1 MFSVLNLPNFI
12 TLLRI
17 GAIPVFLILLVDER
31 YTEALIVFILAG
43 ITDSLDGLLARW
55 LDARTTLGAFIDPLA
70 DKLLLVSSFVILA
83 FLGDISR
90 WLAVLVIM
98 RDVIILIGYS
108 VLFFVTGHAIEVR
121 PTLIGKASTFFQL
134 LTVIM
139 ALVALH
145 NAAWQIP
152 LLRDTSE
159 ILAGATVTISGFQYL
174 WRAFRW
180 FNEQEEK
187 LTTTESR

>member
-1 MFSVLNLPNFI
+1 MFSVLNLPNLI

-17 GAIPVFLILLVDER
+17 GAIPIFLILLVDER

-83 FLGDISR
+83 FLGDIPR

-159 ILAGATVTISGFQYL
+159 ILAGATVTISGLQYL
-174 WRAFRW
+174 SRALRW
-180 FNEQEEK
+180 FNKQEEE
-187 LTTTESR
+187 LSTTQSG

>member
-1 MFSVLNLPNFI
+1 MFSVLNLPNLI

-17 GAIPVFLILLVDER
+17 GAIPIFLILLVDER

-83 FLGDISR
+83 FLGDIPR

-159 ILAGATVTISGFQYL
+159 ILAGATVTVSGFQYL
-174 WRAFRW
+174 SRALRW
-180 FNEQEEK
+180 FNKQEEE
-187 LTTTESR
+187 LSTTQSG

>member
-1 MFSVLNLPNFI
+1 VFSVLNLPNLI

-17 GAIPVFLILLVDER
+17 GAIPIFLILLVDER

-83 FLGDISR
+83 FLGDIPR

-159 ILAGATVTISGFQYL
+159 VLAGATVTISGLQYL
-174 WRAFRW
+174 SRAFRW

-187 LTTTESR
+187 LSTTQSG

>member
-1 MFSVLNLPNFI
+1 MFSVHNLPNFI

-31 YTEALIVFILAG
+31 YTEALLVFILAG

-83 FLGDISR
+83 FLGDIPR

-134 LTVIM
+134 LTVSM
-139 ALVALH
+139 TLVALH
-145 NAAWQIP
+145 NVAWQIP
-152 LLRDTSE
+152 LLRDASE
-159 ILAGATVTISGFQYL
+159 ILAGATVTVSGLQYL
-174 WRAFRW
+174 SRALRW
-180 FNEQEEK
+180 FNKQEEE
-187 LTTTESR
+187 LSTTQSG

>member
-1 MFSVLNLPNFI
+1 MFSVLNLPNLI

-83 FLGDISR
+83 FLGDIPR

-134 LTVIM
+134 LTVSM
-139 ALVALH
+139 TLVALH

-152 LLRDTSE
+152 LLRDASE
-159 ILAGATVTISGFQYL
+159 ILAGATVTISGLQYL
-174 WRAFRW
+174 SRALRW
-180 FNEQEEK
+180 FNKQEEE
-187 LTTTESR
+187 LSTTQSG

>member
-1 MFSVLNLPNFI
+1 MFSVLNLPNLI

-83 FLGDISR
+83 FLGDIPR

-159 ILAGATVTISGFQYL
+159 ILAGATVTISGLQYL
-174 WRAFRW
+174 SRALRW
-180 FNEQEEK
+180 FNKQEEE
-187 LTTTESR
+187 LSTTQSG

>member
-83 FLGDISR
+83 FLGDIPR

-152 LLRDTSE
+152 LLRDASE
-159 ILAGATVTISGFQYL
+159 ILAGATVTVSGFQYL
-174 WRAFRW
+174 SRAFRW

-187 LTTTESR
+187 LSTTESR

>member
-17 GAIPVFLILLVDER
+17 GAIPIFLILLVDER

-83 FLGDISR
+83 FLGDIPR

-134 LTVIM
+134 LTVSM

-145 NAAWQIP
+145 NVAWQIP

-159 ILAGATVTISGFQYL
+159 ILAGVTVTISGLQYL
-174 WRAFRW
+174 SRALRW
-180 FNEQEEK
+180 FNKQEEG
-187 LTTTESR
+187 LSTTQSG

>member
-17 GAIPVFLILLVDER
+17 GAIPVFLILLLDER
-31 YTEALIVFILAG
+31 YTEALLVFILAG

-108 VLFFVTGHAIEVR
+108 VLFFVTGHAIQVR

-159 ILAGATVTISGFQYL
+159 IFAGATVTISGFQYL
-174 WRAFRW
+174 SRGFRW

>member
-1 MFSVLNLPNFI
+1 MFSVLNLPNLI

-17 GAIPVFLILLVDER
+17 GAIPIFLILLVDER

-83 FLGDISR
+83 FLGDIPR

-159 ILAGATVTISGFQYL
+159 ILAGATVTVSGLQYL
-174 WRAFRW
+174 SRAFRW

-187 LTTTESR
+187 LSTTQSG

>member
-1 MFSVLNLPNFI
+1 MFSVLNLPNLI

-152 LLRDTSE
+152 LLRDASE
-159 ILAGATVTISGFQYL
+159 ILAGATVTISGLQYL
-174 WRAFRW
+174 SRALRW
-180 FNEQEEK
+180 FNKQEEE
-187 LTTTESR
+187 LSTTQSG

>member
-1 MFSVLNLPNFI
+1 VFSVLNLPNLI

-152 LLRDTSE
+152 LLRDASE
-159 ILAGATVTISGFQYL
+159 ILAGATVTISGLQYL
-174 WRAFRW
+174 SRALRW
-180 FNEQEEK
+180 FNKQEEE
-187 LTTTESR
+187 LSTTQSG

>member
-121 PTLIGKASTFFQL
+121 PTIIGKASTFFQL

-159 ILAGATVTISGFQYL
+159 ILAGATVTVSGLQYL
-174 WRAFRW
+174 SRAFRW

-187 LTTTESR
+187 LSTTESR

>member
-159 ILAGATVTISGFQYL
+159 LLAGATVTISGFQYL

>member
-83 FLGDISR
+83 FLGDIPR

-145 NAAWQIP
+145 NAVWQIP

-159 ILAGATVTISGFQYL
+159 VLAGATVTVSGFQYL
-174 WRAFRW
+174 SRAFRW

-187 LTTTESR
+187 LSTTELR

>member
-1 MFSVLNLPNFI
+1 MFSVLNLPNLI

-83 FLGDISR
+83 FLGDIPR

-145 NAAWQIP
+145 NVAWQIP
-152 LLRDTSE
+152 LLRDASE
-159 ILAGATVTISGFQYL
+159 VLAGATVTISGLQYL
-174 WRAFRW
+174 SRAFRW
-180 FNEQEEK
+180 FNKQEEE
-187 LTTTESR
+187 LSTRQSG

>member
-1 MFSVLNLPNFI
+1 MFSVLNLPNLI

-17 GAIPVFLILLVDER
+17 GAIPIFLILLVDER

-55 LDARTTLGAFIDPLA
+55 LNARTTLGAFIDPLA

-83 FLGDISR
+83 FLGDIPR

-134 LTVIM
+134 LTVSM
-139 ALVALH
+139 TLVALH
-145 NAAWQIP
+145 NVAWQIP
-152 LLRDTSE
+152 LLRDASE
-159 ILAGATVTISGFQYL
+159 ILAGATVTISGLQYL
-174 WRAFRW
+174 SRALRW
-180 FNEQEEK
+180 FNKQEEE
-187 LTTTESR
+187 LSTTQSG